1 MNPGEV
7 LVILGTLAPLGAFV
21 ATAST
26 FRSPDKRTASY
37 ASALSILTFVVI
49 TAALL
54 FLMFLFL
61 TSDVGYDYVWW
72 NTSSDLSTAYKI
84 AGVWSSAEGSFLLWI
99 WFMSLVLVV
108 EVMLQPRR
116 TYLSRK
122 FHAAFQS
129 SLSGILFMFMLLLLD
144 MNLFRGTDPYA
155 RMLFPQGYGLE
166 FSLQTPEMIL
176 HPPVVFAGYAF
187 CIAALAAGISY
198 YLTGDSKWHSISL
211 PWARLAWIFLTL
223 GIGIGAI
230 WAYYVLGWGGYW
242 AWDPVE
248 TSSLLPW
255 LVVTAFL
262 HTQLRNA
269 RKGEYAIVSP
279 ALGMASFV
287 AVMFAAFTTRAGSI
301 WTASVHAFGKSAGA
315 TAAARLSYLLQ
326 HDSTVL
332 GIFTLMVALF
342 AFTAFFAYSKYR
354 ATPRKEEEPEP
365 ERMSEYISDRN
376 NMTLTVA
383 LLIVTSAVLLLLLF
397 KNVNVSQS
405 ANYTEFNQKM
415 SLFFVFL
422 MVALSICLVWKSLG
436 KERAF
441 WLGAGMLVASIVLGV
456 LAAGTGDFDWLVAF
470 SLPSYVLAVFASAFK
485 IAKSRVPGSARKTLQ
500 KLSPQ
505 IIHLGVSLVLV
516 SFVISS
522 NMQTFPAD
530 VLSTN
535 DVKGTYLLVGEQV
548 KVGDYSIRLVNLSY
562 HPDSRFAGGIVV
574 DEVRDAV
581 IDILKS
587 GDVVRRGAVLSDLYG
602 HNASG
607 DPVIPEVEVYIYKSV
622 LSDLYI
628 NFQWIDSSTAFV
640 QVKLVPM
647 MNFLWAGFGLLV
659 IGLAIRTSVWRYEP
673 KEVEKE
679 EKKEKAVPVEMKP
692 QPPAK
697 TDTDYEKLVE
707 EELARFKEKR
717 SK

>member
-7 LVILGTLAPLGAFV
+7 LVILGTLAALGAFV
-21 ATAST
+21 TTALT
-26 FRSPDKRTASY
+26 FRSPDKRMASY

-54 FLMFLFL
+54 FLIFLFL
-61 TSDVGYDYVWW
+61 TSDVGYDYVWQ
-72 NTSSDLSTAYKI
+72 NTSSDLSTAYKF
-84 AGVWSSAEGSFLLWI
+84 AGVWSGAQGSFLLWI
-99 WFMSLVLVV
+99 WFMSLVLIV

-116 TYLSRK
+116 SYLSRR
-122 FHAAFQS
+122 FHTAFQS
-129 SLSGILFMFMLLLLD
+129 ALTGILFMFMLLLLD
-144 MNLFRGTDPYA
+144 MNLFKVTDAFALSFYPEG
-155 RMLFPQGYGLE
+155 FGLE

-187 CIAALAAGISY
+187 CIAALAAGFSY
-198 YLTGDSKWHSISL
+198 YLTGESRWHSISL

-262 HTQLRNA
+262 HTQLRHA

-287 AVMFAAFTTRAGSI
+287 AVMFATFTTRAGSI
-301 WTASVHAFGKSAGA
+301 WTASVHAFGQSAGA

-326 HDSTVL
+326 HDSSVL
-332 GIFTLMVALF
+332 GIFTLMVAMF
-342 AFTAFFAYSKYR
+342 AFTAYLMYSKYA
-354 ATPRKEEEPEP
+354 ATSKKEEEPEP
-365 ERMSEYISDRN
+365 DRVSEYISDRN
-376 NMTLTVA
+376 NTTLTVV
-383 LLIVTSAVLLLLLF
+383 LLVVASAVMLLLLF

-422 MVALSICLVWKSLG
+422 MVALSICLVWKSIG
-436 KERAF
+436 KEGAF
-441 WLGAGMLVASIVLGV
+441 WLGAGMLVASVVLGI
-456 LAAGTGDFDWLVAF
+456 LAAATGGFDWLVAF
-470 SLPSYVLAVFASAFK
+470 SLPSYVMAVIASGFR
-485 IAKSRVPGSARKTLQ
+485 IVRSRVPGSARKTLQ
-500 KLSPQ
+500 KLSPH
-505 IIHLGVSLVLV
+505 IVHLGVSLVLV

-522 NMQTFPAD
+522 NMQVLPAD
-530 VLSTN
+530 ALTTIAIPGKVLS
-535 DVKGTYLLVGEQV
+535 LGEQV
-548 KVGDYSIRLVNLSY
+548 KAGDYSVRLVALSNRS
-562 HPDSRFAGGIVV
+562 DSGFAGGIFV
-574 DEVRDAV
+574 DQRMEATV
-581 IDILKS
+581 DILKS
-587 GDVVRRGAVLSDLYG
+587 GDIARSGVVLTNLFG

-607 DPVIPEVEVYIYKSV
+607 GPIYPEVEVYIYKSV
-622 LSDLYI
+622 LYDLYVS
-628 NFQWIDSSTAFV
+628 FAWIDSSTAFV
-640 QVKLVPM
+640 QAKLVPM

-659 IGLAIRTSVWRYEP
+659 IGLAVRTFVWRYEP
-673 KEVEKE
+673 KEIVTA
-679 EKKEKAVPVEMKP
+679 EKKEKPSLPEAEP
-692 QPPAK
+692 QPTVK
-697 TDTDYEKLVE
+697 SETDYEKLVE
-707 EELARFKEKR
+707 EELRRFKEKR